1 MRRIAAILIVAILY
15 VPSIRSAETPLYIG
29 MSPLL
34 ATPERFN
41 GRLVCIIGYLSISTE
56 SIKLYMYPSDYENA
70 ILDNAVNLQ
79 MTPDAARK
87 AKEFDLEY
95 VRVVGVFAS
104 KGVGHGIPDGILSQI
119 SSLTLWSDPKH
130 PRVEK
135 IKELWKSPS

>member
-1 MRRIAAILIVAILY
+1 MKRIAAILILAILY
-15 VPSIRSAETPLYIG
+15 VPAIKPTEGPLFMG

-34 ATPERFN
+34 ATPEKFN
-41 GRLVCIIGYLSISTE
+41 GRIVCIIGYLSISTE
-56 SIKLYMYPSDYENA
+56 SIKLYMYTSDYENA

-130 PRVEK
+130 PRTEK
-135 IKELWKSPS
+135 MKQLWKSP